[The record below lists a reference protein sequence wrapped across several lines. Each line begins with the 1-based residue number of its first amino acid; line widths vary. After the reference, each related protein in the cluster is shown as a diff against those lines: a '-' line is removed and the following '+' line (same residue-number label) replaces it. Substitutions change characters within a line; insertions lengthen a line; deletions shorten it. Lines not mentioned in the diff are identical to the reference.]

1 MKNGI
6 KPKVKRDKKERK
18 GKHDDDDR
26 LPKRNDPSQHG
37 LNYQTH
43 NPGYKIK
50 ITPHIANKKNKA

>member
-1 MKNGI
+1 
-6 KPKVKRDKKERK
+6 VKRDKKERK

-37 LNYQTH
+37 LIYQTH